1 MQIKKISEDVTY
13 KKINTEHAFELN
25 GKEIRVYD
33 YAYFDSISND
43 YDNDVEIDERDKQN
57 LTDEELE
64 LIDDNINDLLELK
77 DGEITE
83 II

>member
-1 MQIKKISEDVTY
+1 MKIKKLSSEVTY
-13 KKINTEHAFELN
+13 KKINTEHTFELN

-43 YDNDVEIDERDKQN
+43 YDNEIEIDERDKDK

-64 LIDDNINDLLELK
+64 LLDENEIEILELK
-77 DGEITE
+77 DGEVTE